1 MNMNMEPAGHVVS
14 DSQIAL
20 ELEAYR
26 ERALALEHQLFELR
40 ALLQSGKGF
49 SQIFKVEDLLHAFMA
64 VCRERCDASNAAVLL
79 EDDLDPDTR
88 QFRVRAY
95 HNVPDRYTAA
105 DGVEEELFVFRV
117 PEDEGLF
124 WQVLKQGDVT
134 GVRQMDGSPR
144 FPTAWRKWSLHV
156 MQADVWV
163 PLMRAGKVIGILT
176 LGATADGTRIPE
188 SDYHFLKEIADVAA
202 ASISFTIEFER
213 SNQILDN
220 LRTLYDI
227 NQQLA
232 NVNDFKTLTIE
243 TLSTAVHAMKAQRAN
258 LMLLNEE
265 TGKLDIR
272 VVWGDIPK
280 AVRDGINEGRIRTR
294 SLALGEGV
302 AGQAAQMGKP
312 LRLNHRSKIEQ
323 FSTNPVHCI
332 MAVPLTYGGRLL
344 GVINLT
350 NKVDADGSEDPIGR
364 YTEQDEHLA
373 KGLADQAAHNLHK
386 ARLYDASITDRLTGL
401 KNNRHFQE
409 QLEKAM
415 ARCRGDATGL
425 CLAIVDIDH
434 FKRFNDTYGHK
445 AGDFVLMQTAR
456 ILEANCRN
464 NGHDQAFRYG
474 GEEFC
479 MVLTETELEVAY
491 ERMDGF
497 RSAVENAEHVWQHQA
512 LKVTVSVGICHFPS
526 GAKNTRDLFELAD
539 NALYAAKQAGRNQ
552 VCMAEANAQSPATAI
567 EAVEAVAPAPAESP
581 APTLATAQPAD
592 ITLAFDNES
601 LFDLMPTGAA
611 KSTFTPDPPSY
622 DDDSDS
628 GDVHPEEFATNNLL
642 PIDDDDPLAAM
653 MS

>member
-1 MNMNMEPAGHVVS
+1 MHPKGEHMNSHMPEPQVFV
-14 DSQIAL
+14 

-40 ALLQSGKGF
+40 ALLQSGKDF
-49 SQIFKVEDLLHAFMA
+49 SQIMKVEDLLNAFMA
-64 VCRERCDASNAAVLL
+64 VCRERCDAINSAVLL

-95 HNVPDRYTAA
+95 HNIPDRYTAP

-117 PEDEGLF
+117 PEDDGLF

-134 GVRQMDGSPR
+134 GVRQMDGTPR
-144 FPTAWRKWSLHV
+144 FPTAWRNWNLQV
-156 MQADVWV
+156 VEADVWV

-176 LGATADGTRIPE
+176 LGPCSDSTRIPE

-202 ASISFTIEFER
+202 ASISFTLEFER
-213 SNQILDN
+213 SNQILAN
-220 LRTLYDI
+220 ISTLYDI
-227 NQQLA
+227 SQQLA

-243 TLSTAVHAMKAQRAN
+243 TLSKAVEAMKAQRAN

-265 TGKLDIR
+265 TGKLDIK

-302 AGQAAQMGKP
+302 AGQAAQLGRP

-332 MAVPLTYGGRLL
+332 MAVPLIYGGRLL

-350 NKVDADGSEDPIGR
+350 NKVDNDGNEDPVGR
-364 YTEQDEHLA
+364 YTEQDEQLA
-373 KGLADQAAHNLHK
+373 KGLADQAAQNLHK

-409 QLEKAM
+409 QVDKKLAQTG
-415 ARCRGDATGL
+415 RNSPGL

-434 FKRFNDTYGHK
+434 FKRFNDTWGHK
-445 AGDFVLMQTAR
+445 AGDYVLMRTAR
-456 ILEANCRN
+456 ILEESCRST
-464 NGHDQAFRYG
+464 GQDLAFRYG

-479 MVLTETELEVAY
+479 MLMSDTDLATAEIQMEA
-491 ERMDGF
+491 F
-497 RSAVENAEHVWQHQA
+497 RKAVEDAEHVWQDRS
-512 LKVTVSVGICHFPS
+512 LRVTCSVGICHYPD
-526 GAKNTRDLFELAD
+526 GATNARDLFERAD
-539 NALYAAKQAGRNQ
+539 TALYAAKQAGRNR
-552 VCMAEANAQSPATAI
+552 VAISEITAEAVSEPVPEPASEPIVVPASMAEELQPENTIEVQPVDEDPGTEGGLAI
-567 EAVEAVAPAPAESP
+567 DDFSAE
-581 APTLATAQPAD
+581 D
-592 ITLAFDNES
+592 VD
-601 LFDLMPTGAA
+601 
-611 KSTFTPDPPSY
+611 PD
-622 DDDSDS
+622 
-628 GDVHPEEFATNNLL
+628 EFPRNNLL
-642 PIDDDDPLAAM
+642 PGDDDDPLSAM

>member
-1 MNMNMEPAGHVVS
+1 MSNDGDQTPNPSEQQDLV
-14 DSQIAL
+14 Q

-26 ERALALEHQLFELR
+26 SRALALEHKLFELR

-49 SQIFKVEDLLHAFMA
+49 SQIFKVEDLLQAFMA
-64 VCRERCDASNAAVLL
+64 VCRERCDAVNSAVLL
-79 EDDLDPDTR
+79 EDDLDPETR

-95 HNVPDRYTAA
+95 HNLPDRYLAP
-105 DGVEEELFVFRV
+105 DGVEEELFVFRI
-117 PEDEGLF
+117 PEDHGLF

-134 GVRQMDGSPR
+134 GVRQMDGGPR
-144 FPTAWRKWSLHV
+144 FPTAWRKWGLQV

-176 LGATADGTRIPE
+176 LGPTAEGNRISE
-188 SDYHFLKEIADVAA
+188 SDYHFLKEVADVAA

-213 SNQILDN
+213 SNQILEN

-232 NVNDFKTLTIE
+232 NVNDFKTLTVQ
-243 TLSTAVHAMKAQRAN
+243 TLSTAVQAMKAQRAN

-265 TGKLDIR
+265 TGKLDIK

-294 SLALGEGV
+294 ALALGEGV
-302 AGQAAQMGKP
+302 AGLAAQQSRPM
-312 LRLNHRSKIEQ
+312 RLNHRSKIEQ

-350 NKVDADGSEDPIGR
+350 NKVDADGNEDPVGR

-373 KGLADQAAHNLHK
+373 MGLADQAAHNLHK

-409 QLEKAM
+409 QLERAM
-415 ARCRGDATGL
+415 ARCRRDATGL

-434 FKRFNDTYGHK
+434 FKKFNDTYGHK
-445 AGDFVLMQTAR
+445 VGDFVLMQTAR
-456 ILEANCRN
+456 LLESSCRST
-464 NGHDQAFRYG
+464 GEDQAFRYG

-479 MVLTETELEVAY
+479 VLLTETDMQTAH
-491 ERMDGF
+491 ERMDAF
-497 RSAVENAEHVWQHQA
+497 RGAVEKAQHVWQNER
-512 LKVTVSVGICHFPS
+512 LSVTCSVGICHFPS
-526 GAKNTRDLFELAD
+526 GAKNASDLFEFAD
-539 NALYAAKQAGRNQ
+539 NALYMAKQSGRNQ
-552 VCMAEANAQSPATAI
+552 VCDYAA
-567 EAVEAVAPAPAESP
+567 
-581 APTLATAQPAD
+581 
-592 ITLAFDNES
+592 
-601 LFDLMPTGAA
+601 GAA
-611 KSTFTPDPPSY
+611 KSDADASAIRSGSPAQPHWETSPVGSGDAGIALSPSALARLAASARSRTVPPSTA
-622 DDDSDS
+622 
-628 GDVHPEEFATNNLL
+628 PEQDLASEGETGALAEFATPNLL
-642 PIDDDDPLAAM
+642 VVDEDDPLAAM
-653 MS
+653 MG

>member
-1 MNMNMEPAGHVVS
+1 MHPMGDSKSPHMPEPQVFV
-14 DSQIAL
+14 

-49 SQIFKVEDLLHAFMA
+49 SQIMKVEDLLKSFMA
-64 VCRERCDASNAAVLL
+64 VCRERCDSINSAVLL

-95 HNVPDRYTAA
+95 HNIPDRYTAP

-134 GVRQMDGSPR
+134 GVRQMDGTPR
-144 FPTAWRKWSLHV
+144 FPTAWRNWSLQV
-156 MQADVWV
+156 VEADVWV

-176 LGATADGTRIPE
+176 LGPCHDATRIPE

-202 ASISFTIEFER
+202 ASISFTLEFER
-213 SNQILDN
+213 SNQILAN
-220 LRTLYDI
+220 ISTLYDI
-227 NQQLA
+227 SQQLA

-243 TLSTAVHAMKAQRAN
+243 TLSKAVEAMKTQRAN

-265 TGKLDIR
+265 TGKLDIK
-272 VVWGDIPK
+272 VVWGDIPE
-280 AVRDGINEGRIRTR
+280 AVRDGINDGRIRTR

-302 AGQAAQMGKP
+302 AGQSAQLGRP

-332 MAVPLTYGGRLL
+332 MAVPLIYGGRLL

-350 NKVDADGSEDPIGR
+350 NKVDDEGNEDPVGR
-364 YTEQDEHLA
+364 YTEQDEQLA
-373 KGLADQAAHNLHK
+373 KGLADQAAQNLHK

-409 QLEKAM
+409 QVDKKLAQTSRSS
-415 ARCRGDATGL
+415 AGL

-434 FKRFNDTYGHK
+434 FKRFNDTWGHK
-445 AGDFVLMQTAR
+445 AGDYVLMRTAR
-456 ILEANCRN
+456 ILEESCRTS
-464 NGHDQAFRYG
+464 GEDLAFRYG

-479 MVLTETELEVAY
+479 MLLSDTDIETARVQME
-491 ERMDGF
+491 GF
-497 RSAVENAEHVWQHQA
+497 RKAVEDAEHVWQERS
-512 LKVTVSVGICHFPS
+512 LKVTCSVGICHFPV
-526 GAKNTRDLFELAD
+526 GATTARDLFERAD
-539 NALYAAKQAGRNQ
+539 AALYAAKQGGRNR
-552 VCMAEANAQSPATAI
+552 VALAGPCDE
-567 EAVEAVAPAPAESP
+567 EAPAPVGETLCDREVMSALIAEELQ
-581 APTLATAQPAD
+581 PTIEANLPEPDEPSAAGLAIDDFSAED
-592 ITLAFDNES
+592 VD
-601 LFDLMPTGAA
+601 
-611 KSTFTPDPPSY
+611 PDDFPR
-622 DDDSDS
+622 
-628 GDVHPEEFATNNLL
+628 NNLL
-642 PIDDDDPLAAM
+642 LGDDDDPLAAM

>member
-1 MNMNMEPAGHVVS
+1 MHTGSNPAGATGA
-14 DSQIAL
+14 DPQL
-20 ELEAYR
+20 LRELEAYR
-26 ERALALEHQLFELR
+26 NRALALEQQLFELR

-64 VCRERCDASNAAVLL
+64 VCRERCDAVNSAVLL

-88 QFRVRAY
+88 QFRVRSY
-95 HNVPDRYTAA
+95 HGIPDRYTAQ

-117 PEDEGLF
+117 PEDDGLF
-124 WQVLKQGDVT
+124 WQVLKQGDVM
-134 GVRQMDGSPR
+134 GVRQMDGRPR
-144 FPTAWRKWSLHV
+144 FPTAWRKWHLQV

-176 LGATADGTRIPE
+176 LGASADGTRIPE

-213 SNQILDN
+213 SNQILEN

-243 TLSTAVHAMKAQRAN
+243 TLSTAVGAMRAQRAN
-258 LMLLNEE
+258 LMLLNED
-265 TGKLDIR
+265 TGKLDIK

-280 AVRDGINEGRIRTR
+280 AVRDGINDGRIRTR

-302 AGQAAQMGKP
+302 AGMAAQRGQP

-332 MAVPLTYGGRLL
+332 MAVPLTYGDQLL

-350 NKVDADGSEDPIGR
+350 NKVDSHGNEDPVGR
-364 YTEQDEHLA
+364 FTEQDEHLA

-401 KNNRHFQE
+401 RNNRHFQDE
-409 QLEKAM
+409 LERAM
-415 ARCRGDATGL
+415 ATGRREATGL

-434 FKRFNDTYGHK
+434 FKSFNDTYGHK
-445 AGDFVLMQTAR
+445 AGDFVLVQTAR
-456 ILEANCRN
+456 ILENAART
-464 NGHDQAFRYG
+464 NGLDQAFRYG

-479 MVLTETELEVAY
+479 MLLTETDVETARQ
-491 ERMDGF
+491 RMDAF
-497 RSAVENAEHVWQHQA
+497 RASVEEAEHIWLGQT
-512 LKVTVSVGICHFPS
+512 LKVTCSVGICHFPS
-526 GAKNTRDLFELAD
+526 MARNAHDLFEMAD
-539 NALYAAKQAGRNQ
+539 NALYAAKQAGRNR
-552 VCMAEANAQSPATAI
+552 VCVSDGVLPESSSS
-567 EAVEAVAPAPAESP
+567 EVAPAISEVELDGDHESIAPEGFPGSTPGAGIGGPALGSEAFEGELETSEFYP
-581 APTLATAQPAD
+581 EDLAA
-592 ITLAFDNES
+592 
-601 LFDLMPTGAA
+601 
-611 KSTFTPDPPSY
+611 
-622 DDDSDS
+622 
-628 GDVHPEEFATNNLL
+628 NNLL
-642 PIDDDDPLAAM
+642 PGDDDDPLAAM

>member
-1 MNMNMEPAGHVVS
+1 MHINGENQGPGGP
-14 DSQIAL
+14 DPQIYL

-64 VCRERCDASNAAVLL
+64 VCRERCDAVNSAVLL

-95 HNVPDRYTAA
+95 HGIPDRYMAS

-134 GVRQMDGSPR
+134 SVRQMDGTPR
-144 FPTAWRKWSLHV
+144 FPTAWRKWNLSV
-156 MQADVWV
+156 MHADVWV

-176 LGATADGTRIPE
+176 LGPTADGTRIPE

-243 TLSTAVHAMKAQRAN
+243 TLSTAVDAMRAQRAN

-265 TGKLDIR
+265 TGKLDIK

-280 AVRDGINEGRIRTR
+280 AVRDGINDGRIRTR

-302 AGQAAQMGKP
+302 AGQAAQIGKP
-312 LRLNHRSKIEQ
+312 MRLNHRSKIEQ

-350 NKVDADGSEDPIGR
+350 NKVDADGNEDPVGR
-364 YTEQDEHLA
+364 YSEQDEHLA

-401 KNNRHFQE
+401 KNNRHFTE
-409 QLEKAM
+409 QLE
-415 ARCRGDATGL
+415 RQITECRADATGL

-445 AGDFVLMQTAR
+445 AGDYVLMQTAR
-456 ILEANCRN
+456 ILEDSCRT
-464 NGHDQAFRYG
+464 NGKDQAFRYG

-479 MVLTETELEVAY
+479 MLLDDTDVETAF
-491 ERMDGF
+491 ERMDVF
-497 RSAVENAEHVWQHQA
+497 RAAVEDAAHVWQGQS
-512 LKVTVSVGICHFPS
+512 LRVTCSVGICHFPS
-526 GAKNTRDLFELAD
+526 GAKTMRDLFERAD

-552 VCMAEANAQSPATAI
+552 VCVADECKAAEEPEAVDEPPAEAP
-567 EAVEAVAPAPAESP
+567 VEAAPPAATEAGPAES
-581 APTLATAQPAD
+581 TMILDEDSLAALQADADGTAEIP
-592 ITLAFDNES
+592 
-601 LFDLMPTGAA
+601 
-611 KSTFTPDPPSY
+611 PDPMSY
-622 DDDSDS
+622 DDDSDHS
-628 GDVHPEEFATNNLL
+628 EVYPEEFATNNLL

-653 MS
+653 VS

>member
-1 MNMNMEPAGHVVS
+1 MHVEHSGPQGTGS
-14 DSQIAL
+14 DPQLVL

-26 ERALALEHQLFELR
+26 ERALQLEHKLFELR

-64 VCRERCDASNAAVLL
+64 VCRERCDAVNSAVLL
-79 EDDLDPDTR
+79 EDDLDPDAR

-95 HNVPDRYTAA
+95 HGMPDRYLAT

-134 GVRQMDGSPR
+134 GVRQMDGTPR
-144 FPTAWRKWSLHV
+144 FPTAWRKWNLAAMH
-156 MQADVWV
+156 ADVWV

-176 LGATADGTRIPE
+176 LGATANDARLPE

-243 TLSTAVHAMKAQRAN
+243 TLSTAVEAMRAQRAN

-280 AVRDGINEGRIRTR
+280 AVRDGINDGRIRTR

-302 AGQAAQMGKP
+302 AGQAAQQGRP

-350 NKVDADGSEDPIGR
+350 NKVDADGSEDPVGR

-386 ARLYDASITDRLTGL
+386 ARLYDASITDRLTGM

-409 QLEKAM
+409 QLEAGMMK
-415 ARCRGDATGL
+415 CRRDATGL

-445 AGDFVLMQTAR
+445 AGDFVLVQTAR
-456 ILEANCRN
+456 LLEQACRDT
-464 NGHDQAFRYG
+464 GQDEAFRYG

-479 MVLTETELEVAY
+479 MLLTETTVEEAR
-491 ERMDGF
+491 ERMDLF
-497 RSAVENAEHVWQHQA
+497 RASVEEAEHVWQGQK
-512 LKVTVSVGICHFPS
+512 LGVTCSVGICHFPS
-526 GAKNTRDLFELAD
+526 QAKNTRDLFELAD
-539 NALYAAKQAGRNQ
+539 NALYGAKQAGRNRVFGVDDLKGQ
-552 VCMAEANAQSPATAI
+552 ESPLAEAAP
-567 EAVEAVAPAPAESP
+567 EEVE
-581 APTLATAQPAD
+581 LAGPAD
-592 ITLAFDNES
+592 STLVLDDEA
-601 LFDLMPTGAA
+601 LAA
-611 KSTFTPDPPSY
+611 LQSDPHSEAIDIPPDPMTY
-622 DDDSDS
+622 DADSDS
-628 GDVHPEEFATNNLL
+628 ADVFPEEFATNNLL